1 MENSPNTPSPAAA
14 AAAGAT
20 LVTNQVR
27 DAQTSAPPNDSAM
40 EENFA
45 HPPAPSRR
53 TSRTTIVLCT
63 LAGVVLTLLIGVGV
77 YYWYFFHGRISPTE
91 LSQKEQVVLGEKLEA
106 VTGQPVEI
114 HPDGYEAAGRPSV
127 IASTRG
133 PGASGGSGAVAVA
146 APVEIEEAELDV
158 FVDDNRT
165 LILTE
170 REINGFLHHNTPYAE
185 KVKIDLGK
193 DTITAKIIVD
203 FPEDTPMVGGRRLRV
218 HTTMAMYLDV
228 NGELAIELRDVSAG
242 GISIPNAWLG
252 DLKNK
257 NLTDFG
263 DNSEGSAILEKI
275 SAGIADFEVEPD
287 QIRIRLN
294 E

>member
-1 MENSPNTPSPAAA
+1 MENSPNTPSTA
-14 AAAGAT
+14 AAAGAGANP
-20 LVTNQVR
+20 VS
-27 DAQTSAPPNDSAM
+27 AQMPDSQMPATSHDPAL

-53 TSRTTIVLCT
+53 TSRVTIVLCVM
-63 LAGVVLTLLIGVGV
+63 AGVVLTLLIGIGV

-91 LSQKEQVVLGEKLEA
+91 LSQKEQVVLSEKLEA

-127 IASTRG
+127 ITT
-133 PGASGGSGAVAVA
+133 GGSGAAAVA
-146 APVEIEEAELDV
+146 APVEIEEPEVDV

-185 KVKIDLGK
+185 KVKIDLGS
-193 DTITAKIIVD
+193 DTVTAKIIVD

-218 HTTMAMYLDV
+218 HTTLALYLDAD
-228 NGELAIELRDVSAG
+228 GEFAIELRDVTAG

-257 NLTDFG
+257 NLTEFG

>member
-1 MENSPNTPSPAAA
+1 MENSPNTPSSAAA
-14 AAAGAT
+14 VGGGA
-20 LVTNQVR
+20 NPI
-27 DAQTSAPPNDSAM
+27 SAPAPEPQSSTRSNDPAL

-53 TSRTTIVLCT
+53 TSRTTIVLCI
-63 LAGVVLTLLIGVGV
+63 LAGAVLTLLIGIGV

-114 HPDGYEAAGRPSV
+114 HPEGYEAAGRPSV
-127 IASTRG
+127 IVGTGGPVATGGSGG
-133 PGASGGSGAVAVA
+133 PGAVTPIEIDEPA
-146 APVEIEEAELDV
+146 ADV

-170 REINGFLHHNTPYAE
+170 REINGFLHHNTEYGE
-185 KVKIDLGK
+185 KVKIDLGR
-193 DTITAKIIVD
+193 DTVTAKIIVD

-218 HTTMAMYLDV
+218 HTTLAMYLDT

-263 DNSEGSAILEKI
+263 DNSEGSAILGKI
-275 SAGIADFEVEPD
+275 SEGIADFEVEPD

>member
-1 MENSPNTPSPAAA
+1 MENSPNTPSPATAVG
-14 AAAGAT
+14 AGAPQ
-20 LVTNQVR
+20 VHENQMPVKPH
-27 DAQTSAPPNDSAM
+27 DPALD
-40 EENFA
+40 ENFA
-45 HPPAPSRR
+45 HAPTPSRR
-53 TSRTTIVLCT
+53 TSRTTIVLCI
-63 LAGVVLTLLIGVGV
+63 LAGVMLTLLIGVGV
-77 YYWYFFHGRISPTE
+77 YYWYFFHGRIAPTE
-91 LSQKEQVVLGEKLEA
+91 LSQKEQVVLGGKLEA

-114 HPDGYEAAGRPSV
+114 HPDGYEAAGRPSIIV
-127 IASTRG
+127 GTGG
-133 PGASGGSGAVAVA
+133 PVATGGSGAVAAVT
-146 APVEIEEAELDV
+146 PVEIEEPDVDV

-170 REINGFLHHNTPYAE
+170 REINGFLHHNTDYGE

-193 DTITAKIIVD
+193 DTVTAKIIVD

-218 HTTMAMYLDV
+218 HTTMALYLDA
-228 NGELAIELRDVSAG
+228 NGELAIELRDVTAG

-252 DLKNK
+252 ELKNK

>member
-1 MENSPNTPSPAAA
+1 MDNTPNSPSSAAA
-14 AAAGAT
+14 SGAGGNPISA
-20 LVTNQVR
+20 QVAETQSSGKPR
-27 DAQTSAPPNDSAM
+27 DPAL

-45 HPPAPSRR
+45 HPPTPSRKA
-53 TSRTTIVLCT
+53 SRTTIVLCI
-63 LAGVVLTLLIGVGV
+63 LVGGLLTLLIGVGV

-91 LSQKEQVVLGEKLEA
+91 LSQKEQVVLEEKLEA

-114 HPDGYEAAGRPSV
+114 QPDGFEAAGRPSV
-127 IASTRG
+127 ILN
-133 PGASGGSGAVAVA
+133 SGGGGA
-146 APVEIEEAELDV
+146 APAEAATQVEIDEDV

-170 REINGFLHHNTPYAE
+170 REINGFLHHNTAYAE

-193 DTITAKIIVD
+193 DTVTAKVIVD
-203 FPEDTPMVGGRRLRV
+203 FPEDTPMVGGRRIRV
-218 HTTMAMYLDV
+218 NTTVAMYLDS

-242 GISIPNAWLG
+242 GISLPNAWLG
-252 DLKNK
+252 ELKNK

>member
-1 MENSPNTPSPAAA
+1 M
-14 AAAGAT
+14 
-20 LVTNQVR
+20 
-27 DAQTSAPPNDSAM
+27 D
-40 EENFA
+40 ENFA
-45 HPPAPSRR
+45 HPPTPSRR
-53 TSRTTIVLCT
+53 TSRTTIVLCVM
-63 LAGVVLTLLIGVGV
+63 AGVVLTLLIGIGV

-91 LSQKEQVVLGEKLEA
+91 LSQQERVVLGEKLEA
-106 VTGQPVEI
+106 VTGQAVEI
-114 HPDGYEAAGRPSV
+114 HPDGYEAAGRPS
-127 IASTRG
+127 IITTTGGS
-133 PGASGGSGAVAVA
+133 GATGGSGGSGAAAAVA
-146 APVEIEEAELDV
+146 PAEIEEPEVDV
-158 FVDDNRT
+158 FVDDKRT

-185 KVKIDLGK
+185 KVKIDLGR
-193 DTITAKIIVD
+193 DTVTAKIIVD

-218 HTTMAMYLDV
+218 HTTLALYLDAD
-228 NGELAIELRDVSAG
+228 GEFAIELRDVTAG

-257 NLTDFG
+257 NLTEFG